1 MKKFILFAGAVLA
14 LASCSKPQAIA
25 RGFDWK
31 VMLCDSN
38 GTGYKIEVMNVVVGP
53 VEGYEADSTKAYN
66 QIIDAD
72 LGKPQSIINS
82 YLIY

>member
-1 MKKFILFAGAVLA
+1 MKKFILFAGVLVS

-31 VMLCDSN
+31 VMLCDSD
-38 GTGYKIEVMNVVVGP
+38 GVGYKIEIMNVVVGP